1 MGKFGPVL
9 VFIIITII
17 VSILG
22 LTFGLKFFE
31 TFGVRVSESSTQTQS
46 GFYLSDIKTVEE
58 FTRMLGIGAILD
70 LVASSIQIYLTNFF
84 HKNKLTV
91 A

>member
-17 VSILG
+17 VSVLG

-31 TFGVRVSESSTQTQS
+31 TFAINVSESSTQTQS
-46 GFYLSDIKTVEE
+46 GFYLSKIETIEE
-58 FTRMLGIGAILD
+58 LTRVMGFGTILNI
-70 LVASSIQIYLTNFF
+70 VVSSVQIYLTNFF